1 MQGNGIGGD
10 DAAAGAS
17 ASDWRRETLLRCR
30 HKGESGTRS
39 AAGRMCV
46 CVAAAARLLLRAMMT
61 TMMIDD
67 DDTQLRADD
76 ESSAHVAARGF
87 FLHRGSS

>member
-17 ASDWRRETLLRCR
+17 ASDGCRETLLRCR
-30 HKGESGTRS
+30 RKGVKAEQDLLG
-39 AAGRMCV
+39 ACV
-46 CVAAAARLLLRAMMT
+46 CVAAAAAAAARMT

-67 DDTQLRADD
+67 DDTADY
-76 ESSAHVAARGF
+76 
-87 FLHRGSS
+87 